1 MGCELGRWIGKCLSS
16 KCEDLNLDPKHP
28 HERPGVMKPG
38 VRKSG
43 VRKPGVRKPGVR

>member
-1 MGCELGRWIGKCLSS
+1 M
-16 KCEDLNLDPKHP
+16 DPKHP

-43 VRKPGVRKPGVR
+43 VRKPGVMEYAYSPGAPEVERGGSLEFTGMPT